1 LTDPKDIIIELRNV
15 VADRGLKPQEI
26 VDMLEKAKTPV
37 SLSTVRRILVEG
49 NEDLDFS
56 FKNVIMPMVNVL
68 IDFNAMPDNTPE
80 ELLKKEY
87 TLAKKDYIELQEE
100 QINDLLVKIV
110 EIDLKWMHQIELKD
124 ERIDKLL
131 DSNIEKD
138 LLIKML
144 MDQNVEKD
152 ELITELMKKC
162 DNCKFHHK

>member
-1 LTDPKDIIIELRNV
+1 
-15 VADRGLKPQEI
+15 
-26 VDMLEKAKTPV
+26 
-37 SLSTVRRILVEG
+37 
-49 NEDLDFS
+49 
-56 FKNVIMPMVNVL
+56 
-68 IDFNAMPDNTPE
+68 
-80 ELLKKEY
+80 
-87 TLAKKDYIELQEE
+87 
-100 QINDLLVKIV
+100 
-110 EIDLKWMHQIELKD
+110 MHQIELKD